1 MTTAAEAREVIERA
15 YRARTAK
22 SAALHGEA
30 TRVFPGGV
38 TRSVT
43 FHAPYPV
50 YIAEGCGCHLRD
62 IDGNDYID
70 CLGNFGAM
78 IHGHAH
84 PAIVG
89 AIREQIGRGT
99 DFGAPTEAHVS
110 LAREIMRRVPSVE
123 RVRFTTSGTEAVLYA
138 IRAARAFTGRSK
150 ILKMEGSYHG
160 GYDSVSVSVD
170 PGGALAMSPR
180 GIVASAGL
188 PRDVGEETL
197 VAPFND
203 LAAVEQILRAHSA
216 ELAAVIVEP
225 VTVRGMIPADAEFL
239 RAVGAVARDL
249 GVLYI
254 LDEVVTLRLAEG
266 GAQQLFS
273 VTPDLTTFGKI
284 IGGGLPVGAFGG
296 RADVMAGFDPSHTPA
311 VHHSGTFAGNSAV
324 LAAGKAALSL
334 LDAEAY
340 ARLDALGD
348 RLRSGLRSAAHT
360 AGIEAQVTGLG
371 SLAAIHLTAG
381 AIRNYRDTLR
391 TKRDAM
397 RWFHLALLNR
407 GVFGRAGGSF
417 FLSTAM
423 QEQEIDSVVEAV
435 SSALVEIRPIV
446 RESLS

>member
-1 MTTAAEAREVIERA
+1 MTPAAEARDAIERA
-15 YRARTAK
+15 YRARTPK
-22 SAALHGEA
+22 SAALHADA

-50 YIAEGCGCHLRD
+50 YIAAGCGCRVRD
-62 IDGNDYID
+62 VDDNEYID

-89 AIREQIGRGT
+89 AIREQVGHGT
-99 DFGAPTEAHVS
+99 DFGAPTEAHLS

-123 RVRFTTSGTEAVLYA
+123 RLRFTTSGTEAVLYA

-160 GYDSVSVSVD
+160 GYDSVSMSVD
-170 PGGALAMSPR
+170 PGGAPPDWPR
-180 GIVASAGL
+180 GIVGSSGL
-188 PRDVGEETL
+188 PPDAGDETL

-203 LAAVEQILRAHSA
+203 LAAVERILRANSG

-239 RAVGAVARDL
+239 RGVGAIAREL
-249 GVLYI
+249 GILYI

-266 GAQQLFS
+266 GAQQMFG
-273 VTPDLTTFGKI
+273 VAPDLTTLGKI

-311 VHHSGTFAGNSAV
+311 VHHSGTFAGNLAV
-324 LAAGKAALSL
+324 LAAGSAALSL
-334 LDAEAY
+334 LDADAF
-340 ARLDALGD
+340 ARLDVLGD
-348 RLRSGLRSAAHT
+348 RLRRGLRSAAHA
-360 AGIEAQVTGLG
+360 AGLEVQVTGLG
-371 SLAAIHLTAG
+371 SLAAIHFTAG

-391 TKRDAM
+391 TNRETM

-423 QEQEIDSVVEAV
+423 QDREIDSVVAAV
-435 SSALVEIRPIV
+435 SAALVDVRRIV
-446 RESLS
+446 GP